1 MQIEEQADEASGI
14 SLLRSPSFDNKERA
28 GQGLSGG
35 LPPTGPNQ
43 SSGANLER
51 DPVSIAAKS
60 TSLRDHVPVSRAQLL
75 ASQGEAGNISS
86 PSAAGKGSL
95 SLKDLPDSLRA
106 RLAAGQEAAAAAT
119 TNSNGSGQVLGRQP
133 LGKKSSSVTA
143 ERSFS
148 F

>member
-1 MQIEEQADEASGI
+1 M
-14 SLLRSPSFDNKERA
+14 RSPSFEKKERA
-28 GQGLSGG
+28 GQGLSEG
-35 LPPTGPNQ
+35 LPPTGLNQ

-75 ASQGEAGNISS
+75 ASQNGQGEAGNISS
-86 PSAAGKGSL
+86 SKSPGKGSL
-95 SLKDLPDSLRA
+95 SLKDLPDTLRA
-106 RLAAGQEAAAAAT
+106 RLAAGQEAAAAAN